1 MEKKLL
7 MQIIESFYLS
17 GLSSQVKFRVK
28 DNQVHIKFATDN
40 KDCIGEVKAPI
51 QLEDCEIGI
60 FNTGQLLKLLNITN
74 EYIELKLEKQGNHFL
89 KLHISDNQ
97 FDLSYNLS
105 DLGLIQDPG
114 VVPNLPPHDLEFP
127 INFDFTQKFIKAHNA
142 LDKPPRF
149 EIGVV
154 KDFQNEDVIS
164 FTIGEKSNY
173 SNKVNFTEPGVI
185 ISQIKPVPFN
195 ALNFREIISV
205 SKSATGKVYLYKD
218 GLLKITLKEEDIES
232 EYFLVASHES

>member
-7 MQIIESFYLS
+7 IQLIESFYLN
-17 GLSSQVKFRVK
+17 GLATQVKFKVK
-28 DNQVHIKFATDN
+28 NNEAHIKFATDN
-40 KDCIGEVKAPI
+40 KDCIGEIKAPV

-60 FNTGQLLKLLNITN
+60 FNTAQLLKLLNITN

-114 VVPNLPPHDLEFP
+114 VVPNLPPHDLEFD
-127 INFDFTQKFIKAHNA
+127 INFDFTQKYIKAHNA

-149 EIGVV
+149 EIGVT
-154 KDFQNEDVIS
+154 KDFQGEEVVNFMV
-164 FTIGEKSNY
+164 GEKSTY
-173 SNKVNFTEPGVI
+173 SNKVTFTEAGTVI
-185 ISQIKPVPFN
+185 NQVKPVSFS
-195 ALNFREIISV
+195 AANFREIVSV
-205 SKSATGKVYLYKD
+205 AKSANGKAYLFKD
-218 GLLKITLKEEDIES
+218 GLLKINLEEEGVIS
-232 EYFLVASHES
+232 EYFLVALHE

>member
-7 MQIIESFYLS
+7 IQLIESFYLN
-17 GLSSQVKFRVK
+17 GLATQVKFKVK
-28 DNQVHIKFATDN
+28 DNEAHIKFATDN
-40 KDCIGEVKAPI
+40 KDCIGEIKAPV

-60 FNTGQLLKLLNITN
+60 FNTAQLLKLLNITN

-114 VVPNLPPHDLEFP
+114 VVPNLPPYDLEFD
-127 INFDFTQKFIKAHNA
+127 INFDFTQKYIKAHNA

-149 EIGVV
+149 EIGVT
-154 KDFQNEDVIS
+154 KDFQGEEVVNFMV
-164 FTIGEKSNY
+164 GEKSTY
-173 SNKVNFTEPGVI
+173 SNKVTFTEAGTVI
-185 ISQIKPVPFN
+185 NQVKPVSFS
-195 ALNFREIISV
+195 AANFREIVSV
-205 SKSATGKVYLYKD
+205 AKSANGKAYLFKD
-218 GLLKITLKEEDIES
+218 GLLKINLEEEGVIS
-232 EYFLVASHES
+232 EYFLVALHE

>member
-7 MQIIESFYLS
+7 IQLIESFYLN
-17 GLSSQVKFRVK
+17 GLATQVKFKVK
-28 DNQVHIKFATDN
+28 DNEAHIKFATDN
-40 KDCIGEVKAPI
+40 KDCIGEIKAPV

-60 FNTGQLLKLLNITN
+60 FNTAQLLKLLNITN

-114 VVPNLPPHDLEFP
+114 VVPNLPPHDLEFD
-127 INFDFTQKFIKAHNA
+127 INFDFTQKYIKAHNA

-149 EIGVV
+149 EIGVT
-154 KDFQNEDVIS
+154 KDFQGEEVVNFMV
-164 FTIGEKSNY
+164 GEKSTY
-173 SNKVNFTEPGVI
+173 SNKVTFTEAGTVI
-185 ISQIKPVPFN
+185 NQVKPVSFS
-195 ALNFREIISV
+195 AANFREIVSV
-205 SKSATGKVYLYKD
+205 AKSANGKAYLFKD
-218 GLLKITLKEEDIES
+218 GLLKINLEEEGVIS
-232 EYFLVASHES
+232 EYFLVALHE

>member
-7 MQIIESFYLS
+7 IQIIESFYLN
-17 GLSSQVKFRVK
+17 GLSSQVKFKVK

-40 KDCIGEVKAPI
+40 KDCIGEIKAPI

-74 EYIELKLEKQGNHFL
+74 EYVELKLEKQGNYFL

-105 DLGLIQDPG
+105 DLGLIQEPG
-114 VVPNLPPHDLEFP
+114 VVPNLPPHDLEFD
-127 INFDFTQKFIKAHNA
+127 INFDFTQKYVKSHNA

-149 EIGVV
+149 EIGIVN
-154 KDFQNEDVIS
+154 DFKNEKVIN
-164 FTIGEKSNY
+164 FTMGEKSTY
-173 SNKVNFTEPGVI
+173 SNKVNFNENGNI
-185 ISQIKPVPFN
+185 INDIKPIAFS
-195 ALNFREIISV
+195 AINFREIVSV
-205 SKSATGKVYLYKD
+205 SKSTTGKAYLYKD
-218 GLLKITLKEEDIES
+218 GLLRIKLKEEGIES
-232 EYFLVASHES
+232 EYFLVAFHE

>member
-7 MQIIESFYLS
+7 IQLIESFYLN
-17 GLSSQVKFRVK
+17 GLATQVKFKVK
-28 DNQVHIKFATDN
+28 DNEAHIKFATDN
-40 KDCIGEVKAPI
+40 KDCIGEIKAPV

-60 FNTGQLLKLLNITN
+60 FNTAQLLKLLNITN

-114 VVPNLPPHDLEFP
+114 VVPNLPLYDLEFD
-127 INFDFTQKFIKAHNA
+127 INFDFTQKYIKAHNA

-149 EIGVV
+149 EIGVT
-154 KDFQNEDVIS
+154 KDFQGEEVVNFMV
-164 FTIGEKSNY
+164 GEKSTY
-173 SNKVNFTEPGVI
+173 SNKVTFTEAGTVI
-185 ISQIKPVPFN
+185 NQVKPVSFS
-195 ALNFREIISV
+195 AANFREIVSV
-205 SKSATGKVYLYKD
+205 AKSANGKAYLFKD
-218 GLLKITLKEEDIES
+218 GLLKINLEEEGVIS
-232 EYFLVASHES
+232 EYFLVALHE

>member
-7 MQIIESFYLS
+7 VQVIESFYLN
-17 GLSSQVKFRVK
+17 GLSSQVKFKVK
-28 DNQVHIKFATDN
+28 DNQAHIKFATDN
-40 KDCIGEVKAPI
+40 KDCIGEIKAPV

-60 FNTGQLLKLLNITN
+60 FNTAQLLKLLNITN

-114 VVPNLPPHDLEFP
+114 VVPNLPPHDLEFD
-127 INFDFTQKFIKAHNA
+127 INFDFTQKYIKAHNA

-149 EIGVV
+149 EIGVT
-154 KDFQNEDVIS
+154 KDFQGEEVVNFMV
-164 FTIGEKSNY
+164 GEKSTY
-173 SNKVNFTEPGVI
+173 SNKVTFTEAGTVI
-185 ISQIKPVPFN
+185 NQVKPVSFS
-195 ALNFREIISV
+195 AANFREIVSV
-205 SKSATGKVYLYKD
+205 AKSANGKAYLFKD
-218 GLLKITLKEEDIES
+218 GLLKINLEEEGVIS
-232 EYFLVASHES
+232 EYFLVALHE